1 MPEDELEPFLGFI
14 QPSRFAT
21 QLGVGARVLHLS
33 LGDGESL
40 LEAARTVGPS
50 GVVIGVDESLE
61 VLDRVW
67 EQVRRAGLENVY
79 LIQCNPKEFVTDEPV
94 DVVLN

>member
-21 QLGVGARVLHLS
+21 QLGVGARVLHMALA
-33 LGDGESL
+33 DGEGL

-67 EQVRRAGLENVY
+67 GQVKRAGLENVH
-79 LIQCNPKEFVTDEPV
+79 LIQCQRQDFVLDEPV

>member
-1 MPEDELEPFLGFI
+1 MEDEFEPFLGFI

-21 QLGVGARVLHLS
+21 RLSAGSRVLHLA
-33 LGDGESL
+33 LEDTESL
-40 LEAARTVGPS
+40 LEAARTVGAT

-61 VLDRVW
+61 VLDAVW
-67 EQVRRAGLENVY
+67 EQVKRAGLENIY
-79 LIQCNPKEFVTDEPV
+79 LFQCRRKDFVLDEPV

>member
-14 QPSRFAT
+14 QPSRFVT
-21 QLGVGARVLHLS
+21 RLEVGSRVLHLS
-33 LGDGESL
+33 LEDGESL
-40 LEAARTVGPS
+40 LEAARAVGPT

-67 EQVRRAGLENVY
+67 EQVKRAGLENVY
-79 LIQCNPKEFVTDEPV
+79 LIECNPKMFVTDEPV
-94 DVVLN
+94 DVVLH